1 MGEIKSCGICWSG
14 HWKNNH
20 SVIRWECQFT
30 AKLPWLSLHIITGKK
45 GLLLIIIF
53 TIVFLNVYNGLIKV
67 IILGWNDLK
76 FKVFL
81 IKDEKIIFFNSAFP
95 QVTAVWDAVDKTM
108 NPSFVW
114 FINYF
119 SKHSKKKFKTFWA
132 MALKCV

>member
-1 MGEIKSCGICWSG
+1 MPV
-14 HWKNNH
+14 H
-20 SVIRWECQFT
+20 SKVALIVT
-30 AKLPWLSLHIITGKK
+30 PYYIPVHIITGKK

-67 IILGWNDLK
+67 IILGWNDVK